1 MIWMCPC
8 HTTKK
13 GRFQNKAFTESQTKE
28 KANMVSLSHAPK
40 SAHYRDELQPFIGS
54 CIEAIGQLDGI
65 ETTKSYNRLL
75 IDNPR
80 GKHPAGIVL
89 FRAHCKAPHPQ
100 CGFSSLISLSMN
112 GFPSSFFFLRFDA
125 SFLDNQSSFWFRRR
139 RFQQRLLSERMRCL
153 HLFFSS

>member
-1 MIWMCPC
+1 
-8 HTTKK
+8 
-13 GRFQNKAFTESQTKE
+13 
-28 KANMVSLSHAPK
+28 MVSLSHAPK

-80 GKHPAGIVL
+80 EKHPARIVL
-89 FRAHCKAPHPQ
+89 FRAHYKAPHPQ

-112 GFPSSFFFLRFDA
+112 GFPSSFFFLRFGA
-125 SFLDNQSSFWFRRR
+125 SFLDYSVNFLISSAT
-139 RFQQRLLSERMRCL
+139 LSTTPLARTNVL
-153 HLFFSS
+153 SSSVLFFIDSPFVTRFVLHRICV